1 MPCSPLID
9 ENNTRV
15 PTKEEAA
22 ALKMKAGSARDLHKD
37 HIAALASKQGTTP
50 EPSPVLGPRGGDR
63 GDRERGARGGS
74 DARREGPG
82 WGERGDRGDRG
93 DRDWDRFG
101 DRCVV
106 VCHACLLYVLHSVC
120 VVSSIL
126 VVRFFFLCR
135 QRFFSRFHS
144 AWHAEGEEGRALSVR

>member
-1 MPCSPLID
+1 MNRERSQIPPRHIDDTPPPLNLTFLSPPPWALHTIPSGSPLID

-22 ALKMKAGSARDLHKD
+22 ALKMKPGSARDLHKD
-37 HIAALASKQGTTP
+37 HIAALSAKQGTDP

-63 GDRERGARGGS
+63 GRGGS

-82 WGERGDRGDRG
+82 WGDRG

-101 DRCVV
+101 DR
-106 VCHACLLYVLHSVC
+106 
-120 VVSSIL
+120 
-126 VVRFFFLCR
+126 
-135 QRFFSRFHS
+135 
-144 AWHAEGEEGRALSVR
+144 